1 MRKIHQKMKT
11 YNFPIVG
18 MPSKMTGLLPKEKTH
33 TVASLEM
40 PLYTV
45 LKRITTGKRH
55 YYSLTNTSSCIE
67 YTLAFLLLLLV

>member
-1 MRKIHQKMKT
+1 
-11 YNFPIVG
+11 
-18 MPSKMTGLLPKEKTH
+18 MTGLLPKEKTH